1 MKYKSIYGC
10 QQLNIY
16 RAFVQPVLNRIEG
29 SDSSTLCS
37 LINLDFMKKTFL
49 LFSSCLIACA
59 LFSQEPAD
67 ALRFSWTTPGGTAR
81 QQAIGGAMGSLGG
94 DISASFSNPAG
105 LAFYKTG
112 DFVLTPIYQMAKS
125 KASYLNRT
133 EKDDK
138 NKFQWGTTGFV
149 IGSGNQGK
157 KVRNLAFSI
166 AFNKSGDF
174 NSNILYRG
182 ANNQSSYSQ
191 KYLEEI
197 DGDKSGNSVSDN
209 YPFGASLGFRT
220 YWIDTVAGG
229 SEGNFNFQSRAR
241 NILGT
246 GLIQE
251 QIIAN
256 SGGINEFA
264 LGVAASYNDK
274 FMVGGSLGIPILRYE
289 RNSVFNEVDATGN
302 SNNNFDFA
310 TVEENLITKGVGINL
325 RLGIIYKPQEFWR
338 LGLAI
343 HSPTVYSLKDSYDAT
358 VTANVENANGNQTLT
373 SRSTDFNDNQ
383 SSQFNYMLVSPFKA
397 IGSISYVLREVED
410 VTKQK
415 GFLTADIEYVNH
427 KGSSFTEQT
436 DENTISDP
444 DTKAYLKSLNR
455 TIDNAYKGTLNFRVG
470 GELKFTTLM
479 VRLGAAYYGNP
490 YQNINGEKGNKLNLS
505 GGLGYRNKGFFV
517 DLTYVHSIQKDV
529 HFPYRL
535 EDAPYYAANL
545 KSNVGNALLTFGVKL

>member
-10 QQLNIY
+10 QQLTIY
-16 RAFVQPVLNRIEG
+16 RAFVA
-29 SDSSTLCS
+29 SHSSTLCS
-37 LINLDFMKKTFL
+37 LINLDFMKKTLL
-49 LFSSCLIACA
+49 LFSSCLLACA
-59 LFSQEPAD
+59 SFAQEPAD
-67 ALRFSWTTPGGTAR
+67 ALRFSWAVPGGTAR

-94 DISASFSNPAG
+94 DISAAFSNPAG

-125 KASYLNRT
+125 KASYLDHS
-133 EKDDK
+133 EKDNK

-157 KVRNLAFSI
+157 KVRNTAFSLAF
-166 AFNKSGDF
+166 NRSGDF
-174 NSNILYRG
+174 NKNILYRG
-182 ANNQSSYSQ
+182 INNQSSYSQ

-197 DGDKSGNSVSDN
+197 GDDKSGNSVSDN
-209 YPFGASLGFRT
+209 YPFGASLAFRT

-229 SEGNFNFQSRAR
+229 SEGNFNFQSRAQ
-241 NILGT
+241 NILGA

-251 QIIAN
+251 QIISN

-274 FMVGGSLGIPILRYE
+274 FMVGGSLGIPVLHYE
-289 RNSVFNEVDATGN
+289 RNSVFNEADATTN
-302 SNNNFDFA
+302 TNNNFDFA

-343 HSPTVYSLKDSYDAT
+343 HSPTIYDLKDTYDVS
-358 VTANVENANGNQTLT
+358 VTANVENANSNQTLT
-373 SRSTDFNDNQ
+373 SRSTDFNNEE
-383 SSQFNYMLVSPFKA
+383 SSQFNYMLISPFKA
-397 IGSISYVLREVED
+397 IGSVSYVLREIED

-427 KGSSFTEQT
+427 KGSSFSEQT
-436 DENTISDP
+436 DENTVSDP
-444 DTKAYLKSLNR
+444 DTKAYLKSLNK
-455 TIDNAYKGTLNFRVG
+455 TIDKAYKGALNFRVG

-490 YQNINGEKGNKLNLS
+490 YQDINGEKGNKLNLS

-517 DLTYVHSIQKDV
+517 DLTYVHSIQKDI
-529 HFPYRL
+529 HFPYRI
-535 EDAPYYAANL
+535 EEAPYYAANL
-545 KSNVGNALLTFGVKL
+545 KSNVGNALLTFGVKF